1 VIVNEVAAVVEAAA
15 AGELQGRI
23 VLDDKQGF
31 VHQLGERIN
40 ALLDSVQAQ
49 LGDATRVIGHF
60 ARGDLSARMR
70 DDGRGIYAQ
79 LRQGLEVAMRQVG
92 GIVSSIQHSAGS
104 VQDAVDDMASGTADL
119 SGRVEQQ
126 VSDVHDALARVR
138 SVASEARENAGSAR
152 HSAAVSEAASEAA
165 MEQLRASS
173 RHIREIVATV
183 DSLSFQTNLLALNA
197 AVEAARAGSHG
208 RGFAVVAGEVRM
220 LAQRSAEASQQ
231 IRVLVDASLQ
241 QVEAGARLVDT
252 SGEVMHD
259 ISGRVQQVVTAMARI
274 DAGSE
279 RQVSA
284 VDDVE
289 RLLRRIGEGTRQSGN
304 VARASSQ
311 AAAEMRVQAQEL
323 AAAAER
329 FVVAAEAEAAKTVAG
344 NGGLRRSA

>member
-1 VIVNEVAAVVEAAA
+1 MPQWRPRVPAAT
-15 AGELQGRI
+15 G
-23 VLDDKQGF
+23 
-31 VHQLGERIN
+31 
-40 ALLDSVQAQ
+40 
-49 LGDATRVIGHF
+49 
-60 ARGDLSARMR
+60 
-70 DDGRGIYAQ
+70 
-79 LRQGLEVAMRQVG
+79 
-92 GIVSSIQHSAGS
+92 
-104 VQDAVDDMASGTADL
+104 
-119 SGRVEQQ
+119 
-126 VSDVHDALARVR
+126 
-138 SVASEARENAGSAR
+138 
-152 HSAAVSEAASEAA
+152 
-165 MEQLRASS
+165 
-173 RHIREIVATV
+173 
-183 DSLSFQTNLLALNA
+183 
-197 AVEAARAGSHG
+197 
-208 RGFAVVAGEVRM
+208 GFAVVDGEVRM

-329 FVVAAEAEAAKTVAG
+329 FVVVGEAEAAKTVAG